1 MSTTTDQSS
10 AEGGVSSQATS
21 SGLEENV
28 AAALSYALG
37 WLTGIVMFVVE
48 PDNDT
53 VRFHAAQSIVVFG
66 AISVASIAISFI
78 QSALLAALS
87 VGPGTNVVFGL
98 FSMLFGIVSL
108 VIWVG
113 AFILWVYLLV
123 RTYQEDD
130 PRIPVAAGIADNL
143 V

>member
-1 MSTTTDQSS
+1 MSTTTDQS
-10 AEGGVSSQATS
+10 ETKGGVSTQTTS

-28 AAALSYALG
+28 AAALAYALG
-37 WLTGIVMFVVE
+37 WLTGIVMFIVE

-66 AISVASIAISFI
+66 AISVGTVAISFV
-78 QSALLAALS
+78 QSALLATLS

-98 FSMLFGIVSL
+98 FSMFFGIVSL
-108 VIWVG
+108 LIWIG
-113 AFILWVYLLV
+113 AFVLWVYLLV

-130 PRIPVAAGIADNL
+130 PRIPVAAGIADSL

>member
-1 MSTTTDQSS
+1 MSTTTDQST
-10 AEGGVSSQATS
+10 AEGGVSTEATS

-78 QSALLAALS
+78 QSALLATLS

-98 FSMLFGIVSL
+98 FSMFFGLVSL
-108 VIWVG
+108 LIWVG
-113 AFILWVYLLV
+113 AFVLWLYLLV

-130 PRIPVAAGIADNL
+130 PRIPVAAGIADDL